1 MQKIFQ
7 TEETTDS
14 QALRKGKRKRTEPM
28 DSENVNS
35 DPDKAQVGVLLLGV
49 HLDSTIPFSIYWCI
63 SPSCLNLFFPLILY
77 STEGIKFHVIFLLLN
92 KLN

>member
-1 MQKIFQ
+1 M
-7 TEETTDS
+7 
-14 QALRKGKRKRTEPM
+14 EPM

-49 HLDSTIPFSIYWCI
+49 HRDSTIPLLLHFPLLSQFI
-63 SPSCLNLFFPLILY
+63 FPLILY